1 MKKIF
6 ALMLLCLLLCAM
18 SATAFAVKVQIFEN
32 SYDDAAFVERKATGS
47 TYVLPEFKDV
57 FTLPDGMRFVGWKF
71 PSGFFYDEKQTVQV
85 TDGMQIKAYLISD
98 EAFAYNWKVVYLP
111 GSGTGEMR
119 FMPSDSGSVQLLG
132 IDSFFDFKPPMKDGK
147 EAKFLGWMVEGV
159 YGYPPEYGDGV
170 CWLFAR
176 AIAESPDEAITYR
189 KKLVPADEVATT
201 SLMVNGSGTLTVT
214 AMWEGDDTQGGGGNT
229 DPSTPK
235 YNVKVSSSIINGSVS
250 VSKTEAKEGDTVT
263 ITVTPDEGYGLSE
276 LNVSYSD
283 GSQQVTVNNK
293 SFTMPDS
300 DVNVQATFVP
310 RNQVI
315 FNANGGACA
324 VASATVNAENKLDEL
339 PEATREGYLFIGWFD
354 DDEGGNP
361 ITKEMEFDQ
370 TQTTVYAQWCDA
382 KHTTDPDKNDFNA
395 DIDMEDSDI
404 LNLLIDD
411 DDKEKRK
418 NILVYLTVEKEKEE
432 DVPSDDKTAI
442 VNKAGED
449 KIAAYLDIELFKQI
463 GDDPPEKIS
472 NAGGKVHIK
481 LMLEDALIPEN
492 AAKDSF
498 YIIYYHDREAK
509 RIDASF
515 NVATKELT
523 FDADKFSTYSLV
535 YKTRTDENVT
545 TSSLPKTG
553 DDSMVALWSV
563 MLALSAIAAAAVA
576 KKRRAE

>member
-6 ALMLLCLLLCAM
+6 ALMIMFCLVLCA
-18 SATAFAVKVQIFEN
+18 S
-32 SYDDAAFVERKATGS
+32 SSLAAQ
-47 TYVLPEFKDV
+47 LIFKDDYEHFV
-57 FTLPDGMRFVGWKF
+57 SQEVSGGTFTLPTPQDLGIQNPAGATGFYGWMFASGDRLYHQPGETITINSNYMQFDGYWTT
-71 PSGFFYDEKQTVQV
+71 EKT
-85 TDGMQIKAYLISD
+85 AYIT
-98 EAFAYNWKVVYLP
+98 YKP
-111 GSGTGEMR
+111 GTGIGTEKV
-119 FMPSDSGSVQLLG
+119 FPAEIGSIATLTYESICGFTSSNGSAFRIWHVTG
-132 IDSFFDFKPPMKDGK
+132 DCK
-147 EAKFLGWMVEGV
+147 EYVYEYGPDLGWLVG
-159 YGYPPEYGDGV
+159 
-170 CWLFAR
+170 R
-176 AIAESPDEAITYR
+176 AIADNEYWLLDPEKEINVLGKSI
-189 KKLVPADEVATT
+189 
-201 SLMVNGSGTLTVT
+201 TVT
-214 AMWEGDDTQGGGGNT
+214 ALWGDETGPQDSDDNGGNT
-229 DPSTPK
+229 EPSAPQ
-235 YNVKVSSSIINGSVS
+235 YSVNVIDSAYGKIS
-250 VSKTEAKEGDTVT
+250 VSKTKANQGEKVT

-361 ITKEMEFDQ
+361 ITKEMEFEQ

-472 NAGGKVHIK
+472 NTGGKVHIK